1 MKSFRRREDIMYK
14 NNPIFK
20 QMSASDGSILLY
32 DDIGNIHSL
41 NGTAKII
48 FEMCS
53 NGNDLQ
59 TICDFFRAN
68 FKCPDNI
75 QEIVSKCIQE
85 LENKQLLEKNNR

>member
-1 MKSFRRREDIMYK
+1 MYK

-20 QMSASDGSILLY
+20 QMSASDDSILLY
-32 DDIGNIHSL
+32 DDLGNIHSL
-41 NGTAKII
+41 NSTAKIV

-59 TICDFFRAN
+59 NICDFFSTN

-75 QEIVSKCIQE
+75 QDIVLKCIHE
-85 LENKQLLEKNNR
+85 FENKHLIEKNEK